1 MARPRLALR
10 WTLAGTVLVGTAAA
24 SQEGYRL
31 TSTEVVVD
39 RAGHWSAWQL
49 PEGALEL
56 AADGTVS
63 PRGLRRR
70 ANAALDAHEYTAILA
85 GADTV
90 TGGVY
95 AIGSGEA
102 TGSLVRDGDPL
113 TWWEPDPADDV
124 EDWYVEIDLGR
135 AVIAEQVVVRFA
147 PEGEGDPFLKFRVR
161 LSNGVGRLYDDLE
174 YFRAGQVVLPN
185 KDERLFVFDVKPQ
198 RPLPPGV
205 TGQVVQ
211 FVRLEA
217 LGSDGDRGREVTPG
231 EFAALDPEDRG
242 AVDHYRRT
250 VAGREIRVAEATW
263 SALPEAERGPVRRF
277 RRERPRVAE
286 LEVITPGE
294 NVVLNTQRRL
304 NLQTRIISDLVRTIS
319 TDGFFYSYYPIK
331 PYDQVRRRNQ
341 LEVDLGAKYWLD
353 RVRMVTPEEPLR
365 AYQVL
370 LSDGSIDPNGER
382 VWNELGER
390 LNRDRFLQMEER
402 FPLQEVR
409 HVQLRALA
417 LLGTEQESGQLA
429 ELLAFG
435 EGFVSE
441 VVLTSPLITLPGS
454 RMFSFL
460 SWEGEAPNDTR
471 IEVRTRSGD
480 DLRQELIYYD
490 VLGYPMEPERWE
502 RARESNRGPVDTL
515 DVPGPKWSSWSEV
528 YRRSPEPFRSPSPR
542 RYAMAEVRLLTV
554 NPLRR
559 ASIRGLRIGLTEPLV
574 DQVWAEIHPT
584 SGVPPGV
591 DQEFTIYMLPRFRAG
606 DPGFDRMGIRSS
618 SSAPMELLSLR
629 AGSEAQL
636 RTAAARDL
644 LPTASATPVEGGVD
658 VRFPAPVASGRSIY
672 AARIRTQV
680 YLSGTTFRIE
690 LSLSSRPGT
699 LQIASEGDATDLARS
714 QSLVVIS
721 DLEAGRLL
729 APLEVTPPV
738 LTPNGDGVNDEAA
751 ISFQVFQVRGPPRL
765 SLRIHDLSGRLV
777 RDLTRTPPQASGRH
791 EFLWDGR
798 DDAGALV
805 APGVY
810 AARVEV
816 GVHAGG
822 RRTSRVRLVH
832 VAY

>member
-1 MARPRLALR
+1 MDNPRLAR
-10 WTLAGTVLVGTAAA
+10 WAGIASLLLGTAAA
-24 SQEGYRL
+24 PQEGYRL
-31 TSTEVVVD
+31 ATTEVVVD

-49 PEGALEL
+49 PEGALDL
-56 AADGTVS
+56 GPDGTVT
-63 PRGLRRR
+63 PRGLQRRS
-70 ANAALDAHEYTAILA
+70 NAALDAHEYTAILA
-85 GADTV
+85 GPDTV

-95 AIGSGEA
+95 AIGSGAA
-102 TGSLVRDGDPL
+102 TGSLVHDGDPL

-124 EDWYVEIDLGR
+124 EDWFVEIDLGR
-135 AVIAEQVVVRFA
+135 AVIAGQVVVRFA

-161 LSNGVGRLYDDLE
+161 LSNGLGRSIDDLE

-185 KDERLFVFDVKPQ
+185 KDERLFVFDIKPQ

-217 LGSDGDRGREVTPG
+217 LGSDGDRAHEVSPE
-231 EFAALDPEDRG
+231 EFEALGPEDRG
-242 AVDHYRRT
+242 AVEYHRKT
-250 VAGREIRVAEATW
+250 VAGREIRVEEATW
-263 SALPEAERGPVRRF
+263 NALPEAERGPVRHF

-294 NVVLNTQRRL
+294 NVVLTTQRII
-304 NLQTRIISDLVRTIS
+304 NLQTRAISDLVRTIS
-319 TDGFFYSYYPIK
+319 TDGFFYTWYPIK

-341 LEVDLGAKYWLD
+341 LDVDLGAKYWLD
-353 RVRMVTPEEPLR
+353 RVRLVTPEQPLR
-365 AYQVL
+365 AFQVL

-382 VWNELGER
+382 VWNELSER
-390 LNRDRFLQMEER
+390 LNRDRFHQLEER

-409 HVQLRALA
+409 HVQLRALS

-454 RMFSFL
+454 RMFSSL
-460 SWEGEAPNDTR
+460 SWEGEAPQETR

-480 DLRQELIYYD
+480 DLRQEFAYFD
-490 VLGYPMEPERWE
+490 AAGFPMTRENWE

-515 DVPGPKWSSWSEV
+515 HVPGPGWSHWSEV
-528 YRRSPEPFRSPSPR
+528 YRESPEPFRSPSPR

-559 ASIRGLRIGLTEPLV
+559 AAIRSLRIGLAEPLV
-574 DQVWAEIHPT
+574 DQVWAEIWPT
-584 SGVPPGV
+584 SGIPSGV
-591 DQEFTIYMLPRFRAG
+591 DQEFTIYMQPRFRTG

-618 SSAPMELLSLR
+618 SSAPMELLSLH
-629 AGSEAQL
+629 AGTEARL
-636 RTAAARDL
+636 RTGTADDL
-644 LPTASATPVEGGVD
+644 LTTASSRPVEGGVD
-658 VRFPAPVASGRSIY
+658 VRFPGPVTSGRSLY

-680 YLSGTTFRIE
+680 YLSGTTFRVE
-690 LSLSSRPGT
+690 LSLSSQPGT
-699 LQIASEGDATDLARS
+699 LQIASEGDATNLARS

-765 SLRIHDLSGRLV
+765 TVRIHDLSGRLV
-777 RDLTRTPPQASGRH
+777 RDLTRMPPQASGRH

-798 DDAGALV
+798 GDSGALV

-816 GVHAGG
+816 KVHAGG

>member
-1 MARPRLALR
+1 MLRPRPAR
-10 WTLAGTVLVGTAAA
+10 WWAAA
-24 SQEGYRL
+24 APVLMAAAAAPQEGYRL
-31 TSTEVVVD
+31 TPEEVVVD
-39 RAGHWSAWQL
+39 RTSHWSAWQL

-56 AADGTVS
+56 GADGTVT
-63 PRGLRRR
+63 PRGLERR
-70 ANAALDAHEYTAILA
+70 ANAALNAHDYMAILA
-85 GADTV
+85 ASDTV
-90 TGGVY
+90 RGGIHEV
-95 AIGSGEA
+95 GSGAA
-102 TGSLVRDGDPL
+102 TGDLLRDGDPL
-113 TWWEPDPADDV
+113 TWWEPDPADDA
-124 EDWYVEIDLGR
+124 EDWFIEIDLGR

-161 LSNGVGRLYDDLE
+161 LSNGLGRLHDDME

-185 KDERLFVFDVKPQ
+185 KDGRHFVFDIKAQ

-205 TGQVVQ
+205 TGQVAQ

-217 LGSDGDRGREVTPG
+217 LGSDGDRGREVSPG
-231 EFAALDPEDRG
+231 EFAALDPEERG

-250 VAGREIRVAEATW
+250 VAGREILVQEATW
-263 SALPEAERGPVRRF
+263 EALPEAERGPVRRY

-294 NVVLNTQRRL
+294 NVVLNTQRII
-304 NLQTRIISDLVRTIS
+304 NLRTRAISDIIRTYS
-319 TDGFFYSYYPIK
+319 TDGFFYSYYPLK

-353 RVRMVTPEEPLR
+353 RVRMITPEEPLR
-365 AYQVL
+365 AYQVM

-382 VWNELGER
+382 VWNELDER
-390 LNRDRFLQMEER
+390 LNRERFLQLEER

-441 VVLTSPLITLPGS
+441 VILTSPLITLPGS
-454 RMFSFL
+454 RMFTFL
-460 SWEGEAPNDTR
+460 SWEGEAPRETR
-471 IEVRTRSGD
+471 IEIRTRSGD
-480 DLRQELIYYD
+480 DLRQELLYYD
-490 VLGYPMEPERWE
+490 VVGYPMTREGWE
-502 RARESNRGPVDTL
+502 RAREHNRGRVDTVY
-515 DVPGPKWSSWSEV
+515 VPGPRWSSWSEV

-559 ASIRGLRIGLTEPLV
+559 AAIRSLRIGMAEPLV
-574 DQVWAEIHPT
+574 DQVWAEIEPS

-591 DQEFTIYMLPRFRAG
+591 DQEFTIYMRPRFRAG
-606 DPGFDRMGIRSS
+606 DPGFDRLGIRSS
-618 SSAPMELLSLR
+618 SSAPVELLSLR
-629 AGSEAQL
+629 AGTEARL
-636 RTAAARDL
+636 RDGTADDL
-644 LPTASATPVEGGVD
+644 LASASTTPVEGGVD
-658 VRFPAPVASGRSIY
+658 VRFPGPVASGRSIY

-690 LSLSSRPGT
+690 LSLSAQPGT
-699 LQIASEGDATDLARS
+699 LQIASEGDATTLAQS

-729 APLEVTPPV
+729 APLEVAPPV

-765 SLRIHDLSGRLV
+765 SVRVHDLSGRLV
-777 RDLTRTPPQASGRH
+777 RDLTRAPPQASGRH
-791 EFLWDGR
+791 EFRWDGR
-798 DDAGALV
+798 DDSGALV